1 MKKKQKIIIIIAL
14 IVMLIGMSVGF
25 AAFSTNISISSSAGV
40 APSATDFH
48 IKFSSSESSVVTGQ
62 ITPSTSGATGEKAT
76 LNNSGTMPTISGLK
90 ANFTA
95 PGQSVTYTFYVHN
108 TGDYSAYLKN
118 IIFENASGK
127 SSNKACTKTDST
139 ATDSLVAAACNSI
152 SITAKVG
159 ATTYSQTTNSI
170 TNHSLAAKNGKET
183 IVVTISYASGGSKA
197 DGDFSV
203 AFGDIKLEYK
213 STDA

>member
-1 MKKKQKIIIIIAL
+1 MKKKQKIFTIVAL
-14 IVMLIGMSVGF
+14 IVTLIGMSIGF
-25 AAFSTNISISSSAGV
+25 AAFSGSMSISSSANV
-40 APSATDFH
+40 KPSSTDFN
-48 IKFSSSESSVVTGQ
+48 IKFSSSDSSVVTNQ
-62 ITPSTSGATGEKAT
+62 IAPTVSGTTGENAT
-76 LNNSGTMPTISGLK
+76 IDNSGSISKISGLK

-108 TGDYSAYLKN
+108 IGEYTAYLKN
-118 IIFENASGK
+118 ITFQNATGK
-127 SSNKACTKTDST
+127 SAPKVCTKTDTT

-159 ATTYSQTTNSI
+159 STVYNSTTSSI
-170 TNHSLAAKNGKET
+170 TNHSIAAKTGKET
-183 IVVTISYASGGSKA
+183 VVVTITYASGGSKA

-203 AFGDIKLEYK
+203 TFGDISLEYK

>member
-1 MKKKQKIIIIIAL
+1 MKKKQKIITIVAL
-14 IVMLIGMSVGF
+14 IVMIIGMSIGF

-40 APSATDFH
+40 APSAADFH
-48 IKFSSSESSVVTGQ
+48 VKFSASESSVVTSQ
-62 ITPSTSGATGEKAT
+62 VTPSTSGATGEKAT
-76 LNNSGTMPTISGLK
+76 INNSGTMPTISGLK

-108 TGDYSAYLKN
+108 TGDYTAYLKN

-127 SSNKACTKTDST
+127 SSHK

-159 ATTYSQTTNSI
+159 AATYSQTTNSI
-170 TNHSLAAKNGKET
+170 TNHSLAAKSGKET
-183 IVVTISYASGGSKA
+183 VVVTISYASGGSKA